1 MYPGAIA
8 GRRSRNDSICLDA
21 DKKEDTMRTC
31 KTCLVLCLALGWI
44 TAPAGAV
51 AAEEGAKTFAEV
63 CTQCHT
69 AKRQPL
75 NKKQLTKEQW
85 KEAIERMVGYGAEVP
100 KAKLP
105 DLLDYLVGMN
115 AAAEDP
121 AKK

>member
-1 MYPGAIA
+1 M
-8 GRRSRNDSICLDA
+8 
-21 DKKEDTMRTC
+21 
-31 KTCLVLCLALGWI
+31 LCLALSWI
-44 TAPAGAV
+44 TVSPPV
-51 AAEEGAKTFAEV
+51 IAAEGGAQIFGEI

-75 NKKQLTKEQW
+75 GKLKLTKEQW
-85 KEAIERMVGYGAEVP
+85 KEAIERMVAYGAEVP

-115 AAAEDP
+115 AAAADP

>member
-1 MYPGAIA
+1 
-8 GRRSRNDSICLDA
+8 
-21 DKKEDTMRTC
+21 MRTC
-31 KTCLVLCLALGWI
+31 RTWLVLCLALSWI
-44 TAPAGAV
+44 TASAQVV
-51 AAEEGAKTFAEV
+51 AAEDGAKTYEEV

-85 KEAIERMVGYGAEVP
+85 KEAIERMAGYGVEMP

-115 AAAEDP
+115 AP
-121 AKK
+121 ATDSGKK